1 MLLVIKMKN
10 FKNSVD
16 NKLCGSAK
24 AVLCPNC
31 CQSGCLKPF
40 PFLSFPGCSSPPQ
53 TSVKLFFPIILSF
66 TCRYWIPGLW
76 QFLRTQYTGPATDR
90 IFFSHFAELFPK
102 VLYLLELYLPVKWK
116 QHTSPNDTS
125 SMLSFSLKCMMGEGF
140 NTKHFSGREGL
151 EHKGCSPASAW
162 LRMLEERRTGVGS
175 VKA

>member
-10 FKNSVD
+10 FKKNSVD

-31 CQSGCLKPF
+31 CQSGCLKPS

-66 TCRYWIPGLW
+66 TCRYWIPGLC

-90 IFFSHFAELFPK
+90 IFFSILLNSFQKSYICWNCTFPLNESNTQ
-102 VLYLLELYLPVKWK
+102 VQMIPALCFP
-116 QHTSPNDTS
+116 SP
-125 SMLSFSLKCMMGEGF
+125 
-140 NTKHFSGREGL
+140 
-151 EHKGCSPASAW
+151 
-162 LRMLEERRTGVGS
+162 
-175 VKA
+175 